1 MATMQNATAGVYRT
15 PAKKT
20 YTFIQA
26 ALYYTL
32 CAGWEAAEFLRDLKI
47 VAEVKLRAVVYR
59 LPLLVRG
66 AAIALRELRVAKL
79 AACLVLT
86 LVLLLT
92 PADALFNI
100 ARGDTVKKYDSI
112 MGTQE
117 TAEQWYGINSL
128 MTEIEDREFAAL
140 AALPMTVVPV
150 GAGAG
155 PHTGIDPDA
164 NAGTGPDAGPDL
176 AESMGTGAVAAVNNI
191 LTLDTGNDESALTQ
205 TAKGRRFIKTYIE
218 IDSETGE
225 GIESVLI
232 TGHLTG
238 PFTRSYIWPTSGP
251 VTSGFGRR
259 KIPIGSRN
267 HQGIDIGG
275 NSGQPIYAS
284 GDGVVVYSGW
294 NDSYGNMIRIRHDNG
309 DETVYGHCKSL
320 SVKKGKYVKQGTK
333 IAAMGSTGTS
343 IGVHLHFELSIDG
356 KNVDP
361 MAYLPEP

>member
-1 MATMQNATAGVYRT
+1 MQNAAAGVYRA
-15 PAKKT
+15 PAKKS
-20 YTFIQA
+20 YTFMQA
-26 ALYYTL
+26 VLYYIL
-32 CAGWEAAEFLRDLKI
+32 CAGWEVAEFLRDLK
-47 VAEVKLRAVVYR
+47 VVTEVKLRAVAYK

-66 AAIALRELRVAKL
+66 TAITLRELRVAKL
-79 AACLVLT
+79 AACLVLA
-86 LVLLLT
+86 LVPLLT
-92 PADALFNI
+92 PADELFSHVQGDI
-100 ARGDTVKKYDSI
+100 TKEYDDTISIRDTV
-112 MGTQE
+112 
-117 TAEQWYGINSL
+117 EQWYGINNL
-128 MTEIEDREFAAL
+128 LTEIENWEFAAL
-140 AALPMTVVPV
+140 AALPLPV
-150 GAGAG
+150 IPVSTGAETGASTGTGAGES
-155 PHTGIDPDA
+155 TGTDI
-164 NAGTGPDAGPDL
+164 GTG
-176 AESMGTGAVAAVNNI
+176 TNAVAAVNSVFTSNI
-191 LTLDTGNDESALTQ
+191 GIDESAQTQ
-205 TAKGRRFIKTYIE
+205 TAKGRRFVKTYIE

-232 TGHLTG
+232 TGHLIG
-238 PFTRSYIWPTSGP
+238 PFTRSYIWPTNGP

-259 KIPIGSRN
+259 KIPVGSRN

-284 GDGVVVYSGW
+284 GDGEVVYSGW

-361 MAYLPEP
+361 MAYLPKP